1 MLKRNHIGKLLNHN
15 LRLTTGIVVCILSL
29 FLIGY
34 ISDHDVPLEGKV
46 SHEDIVEQ
54 HIEVVDTVPLNYFV
68 ANGIVADSLL
78 LYEGI
83 IKKNQNLSEILLKF
97 NISYALIAQLAN
109 KSKEVFEVRKFVVG
123 KKYNVFYSND
133 TLQKAI
139 SFIYEIDAANYVVY
153 NMLDSIRI
161 YRERKEVDTEI
172 MMASGEITSS
182 LWQTMADNNIN
193 FNITVALSEI
203 YAWAIDFYRIQ
214 KGDYFKVLYEE
225 KFVDGES
232 VGIGK
237 VIAAYF
243 NHYNH
248 DYYAVY
254 FEQGEAADYFDE
266 NANSL
271 RKAFLK
277 APLKYSRISSRYSM
291 KRFHPVQ
298 KRYKAHLGTDY
309 AAPRGTPIMSTGD
322 GVIQKSG
329 YSKGNGNYV
338 KVRHNSVYSTQ
349 YLHMN
354 KIKSGIRKG
363 VRVRQGDVI
372 GYVGSTGL
380 ATGPH
385 VCYRFWK
392 NGRQVD
398 ALKVSVPPSLPV
410 EKKYRSEYEKVR
422 DEMIQ
427 KLRGLDVEV

>member
-1 MLKRNHIGKLLNHN
+1 MK
-15 LRLTTGIVVCILSL
+15 
-29 FLIGY
+29 
-34 ISDHDVPLEGKV
+34 
-46 SHEDIVEQ
+46 
-54 HIEVVDTVPLNYFV
+54 
-68 ANGIVADSLL
+68 
-78 LYEGI
+78 
-83 IKKNQNLSEILLKF
+83 
-97 NISYALIAQLAN
+97 
-109 KSKEVFEVRKFVVG
+109 
-123 KKYNVFYSND
+123 
-133 TLQKAI
+133 
-139 SFIYEIDAANYVVY
+139 EIDAANYVVY

-193 FNITVALSEI
+193 FNITVNLSEI